1 MMKGF
6 WNKLGNKYLSGIQEG
21 TLKVTYDDGST
32 MRYGNGQAPHVALKL
47 HNHQLFKRLSFYGD
61 IGFAESYMD
70 GDFETSN
77 LTDLI
82 KLGLINS
89 KTLATKS
96 EDNGFKGMVNLLPQL
111 NKVKHWMRKNSK
123 TQSQKNISEHYD
135 LSNDFFKLMLDDTMM
150 YSSAVFEKPNDSLY
164 DAQQRKIKLL
174 ADKLRLKPGSKV
186 LEIGSGWGA
195 MAIHLA
201 KEKQCEVTTVT
212 LSKEQ
217 KALCEERFKEEAVEK
232 QVEIL
237 LKDYRDL
244 EGTFDAIIAVE
255 MFEAVGK
262 EYFDI
267 FFKKCESLLKPSGVM
282 VMQIITMPDQ
292 RYSTYSKGTDFIQ
305 KYIFPGGHLPSVGK
319 ILQTTSAHTR
329 LNLLHM
335 EEFTE
340 DYAKTLRLWHEA
352 FLQKLSHVKELGFDE
367 YFIRMWKMYLSYCEA
382 AFITRNINLVQVA
395 FTRDQNTHLN
405 RGLVA

>member
-1 MMKGF
+1 
-6 WNKLGNKYLSGIQEG
+6 LH
-21 TLKVTYDDGST
+21 VTYSDGT
-32 MRYGNGQAPHVALKL
+32 QKTYGNGQAPQVAL
-47 HNHQLFKRLSFYGD
+47 NIANSRFFKRMALYGD

-70 GDFETSN
+70 GDFETSD
-77 LTDLI
+77 LTALI
-82 KLGLINS
+82 TLALINS

-96 EDNGFKGMVNLLPQL
+96 EDKTSSRFVNLMPQF
-111 NKVKHWMRKNSK
+111 NKIKHWMRKNSK

-135 LSNDFFKLMLDDTMM
+135 LSNDFFELMLDESMM
-150 YSSAVFEKPNDSLY
+150 YSSAVFEKPDESLHE
-164 DAQQRKIKLL
+164 AQKRKIALL
-174 ADKLRLKPGSKV
+174 ADKLRIKPGAKV

-201 KEKQCEVTTVT
+201 KERQCNVTTVT

-217 KALCEERFKEEAVEK
+217 KALCEKRFIKEEVEK
-232 QVEIL
+232 QVEVL

-267 FFKKCESLLKPSGVM
+267 FFKKCESLLKPSGVL

-292 RYSTYSKGTDFIQ
+292 RYAAYSKGTDFIQ

-319 ILQTTSAHTR
+319 ILETTSTHTR

-340 DYAKTLRLWHEA
+340 DYAKTLRLWHET
-352 FLQKLSHVKELGFDE
+352 FMQKLDDVKKLGFDD
-367 YFIRMWKMYLSYCEA
+367 YFIRMWKMYLNYCEA

-395 FTRDQNTHLN
+395 FTRDQNIHLN
-405 RGLVA
+405 KGLVA

>member
-1 MMKGF
+1 MQK
-6 WNKLGNKYLSGIQEG
+6 
-21 TLKVTYDDGST
+21 T
-32 MRYGNGQAPHVALKL
+32 YGNGQLPKADVHI
-47 HNHQLFKRLSFYGD
+47 HNSQVFKRMSLYGD

-70 GDFETSN
+70 GDFETSD
-77 LTDLI
+77 LTALI
-82 KLGLINS
+82 TIGLINS

-96 EDNGFKGMVNLLPQL
+96 EDRAYNRFINLMPQL
-111 NKVKHWMRKNSK
+111 NKLKHWMRKNSK

-135 LSNDFFKLMLDDTMM
+135 LSNNFFELMLDDTMM
-150 YSSAVFEKPNDSLY
+150 YSSAVFEHPEESLY
-164 DAQQRKIKLL
+164 SAQQRKIKLL
-174 ADKLRLKPGSKV
+174 ADKLRLKPGAKV

-217 KALCEERFKEEAVEK
+217 KALCEQRFKEEEVEK
-232 QVEIL
+232 QIEIL

-292 RYSTYSKGTDFIQ
+292 RYPAYSKGTDFIQ

-319 ILQTTSAHTR
+319 ILETTSTHTR

-352 FLQKLSHVKELGFDE
+352 FLQKLDEVKNLGFDE

-395 FTRDQNTHLN
+395 FTRDQNIQLN
-405 RGLVA
+405 KGLVA

>member
-1 MMKGF
+1 MKVF
-6 WNKLGNKYLSGIQEG
+6 WNKLGDKYLSGIQQG
-21 TLKVTYDDGST
+21 TLDVTYCDGT
-32 MRYGNGQAPHVALKL
+32 QKRYGNGKSPKADL
-47 HNHQLFKRLSFYGD
+47 HIYNSRFFKRLSLYGD

-70 GDFETSN
+70 GDFESSDLTALIN
-77 LTDLI
+77 LA
-82 KLGLINS
+82 LINS

-96 EDNGFKGMVNLLPQL
+96 EDKAHNRFINLIPQL
-111 NKVKHWMRKNSK
+111 NKIKHWMRKNSK

-135 LSNDFFKLMLDDTMM
+135 LSNDFFELMLDDTMM
-150 YSSAVFEKPNDSLY
+150 YSSAVFAHPEESLY
-164 DAQQRKIKLL
+164 TAQQRKIKLL
-174 ADKLRLKPGSKV
+174 ADKLRLKPGAKV

-201 KEKQCEVTTVT
+201 KEKQCDVTTVT

-217 KALCEERFKEEAVEK
+217 KALCEQRFKEEEVEK

-237 LKDYRDL
+237 LKDYRDI

-292 RYSTYSKGTDFIQ
+292 RYDAYSKGTDFIQ
-305 KYIFPGGHLPSVGK
+305 KYIFPGGHLPSMGK
-319 ILQTTSAHTR
+319 ILETTTTHTR

-340 DYAKTLRLWHEA
+340 DYAKTLRLWHKA
-352 FLQKLSHVKELGFDE
+352 FLGKLDKVKNLGFDE

-395 FTRDQNTHLN
+395 FTRDQNMYLN
-405 RGLVA
+405 KGLVA

>member
-1 MMKGF
+1 MKAF
-6 WNKLGNKYLSGIQEG
+6 WNKLGDKYLSGIEQG
-21 TLKVTYDDGST
+21 TLHVTFSNGNKKT
-32 MRYGNGQAPHVALKL
+32 YGNGEDPIADINIYKSQF
-47 HNHQLFKRLSFYGD
+47 FKRLALYGD

-70 GDFETSN
+70 GDFETSD
-77 LTDLI
+77 LTALI
-82 KLGLINS
+82 TLALINS

-96 EDNGFKGMVNLLPQL
+96 EDKNHNRFVNLLPQF
-111 NKVKHWMRKNSK
+111 NKIKHWMRKNSK

-135 LSNDFFKLMLDDTMM
+135 LSNDFFELMLDDTMM
-150 YSSAVFEKPNDSLY
+150 YSSAVFADPEESLY
-164 DAQQRKIKLL
+164 TAQKRKIKLL
-174 ADKLRLKPGSKV
+174 ADKLRLKPGAKV

-201 KEKQCEVTTVT
+201 KERQCQVTTVT

-217 KALCEERFKEEAVEK
+217 KALCEKRFKEEEVEK

-262 EYFDI
+262 EYFNI

-292 RYSTYSKGTDFIQ
+292 RYDAYSKGTDFIQ

-319 ILQTTSAHTR
+319 ILETTTTYTR

-340 DYAKTLRLWHEA
+340 DYAKTLRLWHNA
-352 FLQKLSHVKELGFDE
+352 FLEKLDKVKKLGFDA
-367 YFIRMWKMYLSYCEA
+367 YFIRMWRMYLSYCEA
-382 AFITRNINLVQVA
+382 AFVTRNINLVQVA
-395 FTRDQNTHLN
+395 FTRDQNMYLN
-405 RGLVA
+405 KGLLV

>member
-1 MMKGF
+1 MNAF
-6 WNKLGNKYLSGIQEG
+6 WNRLGDKYLRGIKEG
-21 TLKVTYDDGST
+21 TLYVTYSDQT
-32 MRYGNGQAPHVALKL
+32 EKIYGNGASPTVTLHVYKSRF
-47 HNHQLFKRLSFYGD
+47 FKRMALYGD

-70 GDFETSN
+70 GDFETSDMTA
-77 LTDLI
+77 LVT
-82 KLGLINS
+82 LGLINS
-89 KTLATKS
+89 KSLATKS
-96 EDNGFKGMVNLLPQL
+96 EDKKSNRFVNLLPQL
-111 NKVKHWMRKNSK
+111 NQLKHWMRKNSK
-123 TQSQKNISEHYD
+123 TQSQKNIAEHYD
-135 LSNDFFKLMLDDTMM
+135 LSNDFFTLMLDETMM
-150 YSSAVFEKPNDSLY
+150 YSSAVFEKAQDSLY
-164 DAQQRKIKLL
+164 EAQQRKIAML
-174 ADKLRLKPGSKV
+174 ANKLRIQEGAKV

-201 KEKQCEVTTVT
+201 KERGCDVTTVT

-217 KALCEERFKEEAVEK
+217 KALCEQRFITEGVEK
-232 QVEIL
+232 QIEIL

-292 RYSTYSKGTDFIQ
+292 RYAAYSKGTDFIQ

-319 ILQTTSAHTR
+319 ILETTSTHTR
-329 LNLLHM
+329 LNLLHL

-352 FLQKLSHVKELGFDE
+352 FIQKCDEVKKLGFDD

-395 FTRDQNTHLN
+395 FTRDQNIHLN

>member
-1 MMKGF
+1 MRVF
-6 WNKLGNKYLSGIQEG
+6 WNKLGDKYLSGIEQG
-21 TLKVTYDDGST
+21 TLHVTYSDGIQKT
-32 MRYGNGQAPHVALKL
+32 YGNGQLPKADL
-47 HNHQLFKRLSFYGD
+47 HIHNSQIFKRMSLYGD

-70 GDFETSN
+70 GDFDTSD
-77 LTDLI
+77 LTALI
-82 KLGLINS
+82 TIGLINS

-96 EDNGFKGMVNLLPQL
+96 EDRDYNRFVNLMPQL
-111 NKVKHWMRKNSK
+111 NKIKHWMRKNSK

-135 LSNDFFKLMLDDTMM
+135 LSNDFFELMLDDTMM
-150 YSSAVFEKPNDSLY
+150 YSSAVFEHPDESLY
-164 DAQQRKIKLL
+164 SAQQRKIKLL
-174 ADKLRLKPGSKV
+174 ADKLRLKPGAKV

-217 KALCEERFKEEAVEK
+217 KALCEQRFKEEEVEK
-232 QVEIL
+232 QIEIL

-292 RYSTYSKGTDFIQ
+292 RYAAYSKGTDFIQ

-319 ILQTTSAHTR
+319 ILETTSTHTR

-352 FLQKLSHVKELGFDE
+352 FLQKLDKVKNLGFDE

-395 FTRDQNTHLN
+395 FTRDQNIQLN
-405 RGLVA
+405 KGLVA

>member
-1 MMKGF
+1 MRAF
-6 WNKLGNKYLSGIQEG
+6 WNKLGDKYLSGIEHG
-21 TLKVTYDDGST
+21 TLHVTYNNGIEKT
-32 MRYGNGQAPHVALKL
+32 YGNGQSPKADL
-47 HNHQLFKRLSFYGD
+47 HIHNSQIFKRMSLYGD

-70 GDFETSN
+70 GDFETSD
-77 LTDLI
+77 LTALI
-82 KLGLINS
+82 TLALLNS

-96 EDNGFKGMVNLLPQL
+96 EDRSYNRFINLMPQL

-150 YSSAVFEKPNDSLY
+150 YSSAVFDKANDSLY
-164 DAQQRKIKLL
+164 DAQKRKIKLL
-174 ADKLRLKPGSKV
+174 ADKLRLKPGAKV

-201 KEKQCEVTTVT
+201 KESQCEVTTVT

-217 KALCEERFKEEAVEK
+217 KGLCEERFKEEEVDK
-232 QVEIL
+232 QIEIL

-262 EYFDI
+262 EYFDT

-292 RYSTYSKGTDFIQ
+292 RYPAYSKGTDFIQ

-319 ILQTTSAHTR
+319 ILETTSTHTR

-352 FLQKLSHVKELGFDE
+352 FQSKLDHVKDLGFDD

-395 FTRDQNTHLN
+395 FTRDQNIHLN
-405 RGLVA
+405 KGLVA